1 MTEFTEQQLLER
13 LEDLEQ
19 SPFSVNFDPISLL
32 NQALHASGKRARKR
46 SLELIGFFPNA
57 DFIEPLFR
65 LIADE
70 TDLELRKQA
79 IDTLGQFLH
88 HGSMSDY
95 DRIEPD
101 EWDKPEEGTGMADLS
116 PGQFQAIRDF
126 MGELVNQP
134 DWSPV
139 LRARALIYY
148 ARLNPERAAT
158 RIDQFYSS
166 GDEALIKGAVKAIAR
181 LSEGDWR
188 GIIMKEITRQ
198 PDDQRKQAAIDAAGQ
213 HEVEEAGPQLVR
225 ILRETTRSEL
235 RQAAVDALGRVPW
248 SEAAD
253 HLQEYLEDEDEV
265 VRELAEQGLRRCA
278 HRMEREQQL

>member
-1 MTEFTEQQLLER
+1 MTEFTEQQLLDR
-13 LEDLEQ
+13 LEDLEDN
-19 SPFSVNFDPISLL
+19 PFSVNFDPIGLL
-32 NQALHASGKRARKR
+32 NQALHASSKQAKKR

-101 EWDKPEEGTGMADLS
+101 ELPEPEEGTGITDLS
-116 PGQFQAIRDF
+116 PVQFQAIRDF

-166 GDEALIKGAVKAIAR
+166 GDEALIEGAVEAIAR
-181 LSEGDWR
+181 LSGGDWR

-198 PDDQRKQAAIDAAGQ
+198 PDDRRKRAAIDAAGQ
-213 HEVEEAGPQLVR
+213 HQVEEAGPQLAR
-225 ILRETTRSEL
+225 ILRETTRPQL
-235 RQAAVDALGRVPW
+235 RQAAVEALGLVPW
-248 SEAAD
+248 SEASD
-253 HLQEYLEDEDEV
+253 HLQEHLEDENEV
-265 VRELAEQGLRRCA
+265 VRELAEQGLRRWA
-278 HRMEREQQL
+278 HRMEREEQL